1 MMKKMFKFFF
11 GKEITKNLKWL
22 YLKLSGNY
30 IISKPIAKRDEYI
43 NMHKNYK
50 TRLKNNPFIKKNF
63 IKDEIEFINN
73 LALITQ
79 VTKKKSK
86 TNYLHGFILM
96 KILKEYIKDKN
107 EKINILETG
116 TARGFSSLIMSRTLK
131 KFQKKYKINTIDII
145 PHNRKIYWN
154 CISDID
160 NGRVSRKELIKDYNL
175 LSKNINFLTGN
186 SYKILRNLKM
196 RRINFAF
203 LDGSHEY
210 KDVKCE
216 FDYIDK
222 RNTIGDIIILDDYTP
237 GLFDG
242 IVRLTNEIMAEKK
255 YFLKIIDEDINRGY
269 VILVKK

>member
-1 MMKKMFKFFF
+1 MKKIFKFFF

-50 TRLKNNPFIKKNF
+50 IRLKNNLFIKKNF

-116 TARGFSSLIMSRTLK
+116 TARGFSSLIMYRTLK

-175 LSKNINFLTGN
+175 LSKNINFLTGH

>member
-22 YLKLSGNY
+22 YLKFSGNY

-43 NMHKNYK
+43 NMHKNYRI
-50 TRLKNNPFIKKNF
+50 RLKNNPFIKKNF
-63 IKDEIEFINN
+63 IKEEIEFINN

-160 NGRVSRKELIKDYNL
+160 NGKVSRKELIKDYNL
-175 LSKNINFLTGN
+175 LSKNINFLTGH

-216 FDYIDK
+216 FDYIDN

-242 IVRLTNEIMAEKK
+242 IVRLTNEIMTEKK

>member
-1 MMKKMFKFFF
+1 
-11 GKEITKNLKWL
+11 
-22 YLKLSGNY
+22 
-30 IISKPIAKRDEYI
+30 
-43 NMHKNYK
+43 
-50 TRLKNNPFIKKNF
+50 
-63 IKDEIEFINN
+63 
-73 LALITQ
+73 
-79 VTKKKSK
+79 
-86 TNYLHGFILM
+86 
-96 KILKEYIKDKN
+96 
-107 EKINILETG
+107 
-116 TARGFSSLIMSRTLK
+116 
-131 KFQKKYKINTIDII
+131 
-145 PHNRKIYWN
+145 
-154 CISDID
+154 
-160 NGRVSRKELIKDYNL
+160 
-175 LSKNINFLTGN
+175 
-186 SYKILRNLKM
+186 M